1 MSCCAL
7 AAGRGGQAGG
17 GPEPAVA
24 GRPAGPAE
32 HFDILR
38 CGSAG
43 YGLKELHRGKRRN
56 HGFPV
61 ARSAFARVPFGAGF
75 AVRTLWPATPAVLA
89 LWLLGFVTH
98 ATSVGDGRGP
108 G

>member
-1 MSCCAL
+1 VL
-7 AAGRGGQAGG
+7 RAG
-17 GPEPAVA
+17 PPVA
-24 GRPAGPAE
+24 EGRPAADPNPPSPTDLPDPAE

-38 CGSAG
+38 SRSVG

-75 AVRTLWPATPAVLA
+75 TVGTLWPATPAVLA